1 MGRQAR
7 SGLWRF
13 AIVILFAGM
22 KLKSGA
28 IMLAIALGLPAIILY
43 NIFFHDAGPVKVVA
57 TPGFEEYKRQIESYS
72 HPDNQILNV
81 IDEGGQI
88 RVNVLVKNPSQD
100 RLDTRI
106 QATNLLY
113 DMQSLVGREIS
124 ISVWTYRAEAARPG
138 DLLGMAFF
146 RSLTEQQGY
155 KSAEELR

>member
-1 MGRQAR
+1 
-7 SGLWRF
+7 
-13 AIVILFAGM
+13 
-22 KLKSGA
+22 
-28 IMLAIALGLPAIILY
+28 MLAIALGLPAIILY
-43 NIFFHDAGPVKVVA
+43 NIFFHDSAPTVVA
-57 TPGFEEYKRQIESYS
+57 TPGFDEYQRQIGTYS
-72 HPDNQILNV
+72 SPDNEVLGV

-88 RVNVLVKNPSQD
+88 RVNVLVRNPSSD
-100 RLDTRI
+100 ALDTRI

-124 ISVWTYRAEAARPG
+124 ISVWTYRSEAARPG

>member
-1 MGRQAR
+1 MW
-7 SGLWRF
+7 LF

-43 NIFFHDAGPVKVVA
+43 NIFFHNSAPAPVA
-57 TPGFEEYKRQIESYS
+57 TPGFEEYKSQIESFS
-72 HPDNQILNV
+72 DPDNRVLAV

-88 RVNVLVKNPSQD
+88 RVNVLVGQPSED
-100 RLDTRI
+100 ALDTRI

-124 ISVWTYRAEAARPG
+124 ISVWTYRSQAARPG